1 MNKQLLSK
9 TGLILAIVLF
19 VSFIIVVNNNLRSAR
34 VDLTQDQLYTLSD
47 GTLNIL
53 SELQAPLT
61 LRLYYS
67 EEVAQAL
74 PSLKSY
80 AQRVQELLQEYE
92 RASGG
97 MVKLRIINP
106 KPYSDHEN
114 RAEQY
119 GLQSIPIEGEQD
131 PLYFGL
137 AGTNQLDGLELIK
150 FFQPEKED
158 TLEYDLTRLVYQLS
172 DAERKSIGVISS
184 LPIDGEEYDPLKGEV
199 ISDEGNQPWPIMRQL
214 RMMFDVATLP
224 ADIRRIPSSLDV
236 LMVVHPKDLSKGTLY
251 AIEQF
256 VLKGGKLISFV
267 DPYAEVDVPKKDP
280 DNPMAAL
287 TAVRSSNLPEL
298 FEAWGFER
306 DNKDVVADRKA
317 ARKVDFGNGE
327 PIDYVLWLGLDESN
341 FSQEDP
347 ITQRLRR
354 INLASAGH
362 FRQLDGASTT
372 FTPLISSAD
381 EAMLVDKRVV
391 QFRNDPV
398 ALLTKYQAGT
408 ISYPMAVR
416 VTGDVQSVFPDG
428 APDNM
433 GKMQKMPDHLD
444 ASAQPIDVIAIA
456 DVDMLD
462 DRFWVQTQDFF
473 GEDLAFNTS
482 NNLDFIFNAVEDLT
496 GTDGL
501 ISVRSRSGF
510 SRPFTL
516 VDQIERDAERRYRA
530 KERELER
537 RLQETEQQIARMQ
550 VERTGSGEMILT
562 PEQQKEINEARLL
575 ADRTELELR
584 EVKGNLRRD
593 IDVLETTV
601 KFVNIGAV
609 PILVAILAV
618 ITGWLRVRKRSK
630 GRVKV

>member
-1 MNKQLLSK
+1 MNKQLLST
-9 TGLILAIVLF
+9 TGLILAIILF
-19 VSFIIVVNNNLRSAR
+19 VSFIIVVNGNLRSAR
-34 VDLTQDQLYTLSD
+34 VDLTQDNLYTLSE

-53 SELQAPLT
+53 SELQEPLT

-67 EEVAQAL
+67 EQVAQAL

-97 MVKLRIINP
+97 MIKLKIIDP
-106 KPYSDHEN
+106 KPYSDHEH

-119 GLQSIPIEGEQD
+119 GLQSIPIEGEED
-131 PLYFGL
+131 PLYLGL
-137 AGTNQLDGLELIK
+137 AGTNQLDGVELIK

-172 DAERKSIGVISS
+172 DVERKNLGVLSS
-184 LPIDGEEYDPLKGEV
+184 LAIDGEQYDPLKGEV
-199 ISDEGNQPWPIMRQL
+199 QSDEGNKPWPIMEQL
-214 RMMFDVATLP
+214 RMMFNVATLP
-224 ADIRRIPSSLDV
+224 ADIRRIPSSIDV
-236 LMVVHPKDLSKGTLY
+236 LMVVHPKDLKPATLY
-251 AIEQF
+251 AIEQY
-256 VLKGGKLISFV
+256 VLGGGKLINFV
-267 DPYAEVDVPKKDP
+267 DPFAEVDVPEKDP

-287 TAVRSSNLPEL
+287 TAVRSSNMPEL
-298 FEAWGFER
+298 FTAWGFER
-306 DNKDVVADRKA
+306 DSKDVVADRSA

-327 PIDYVLWLGLDESN
+327 PIDYVLWLGLDERALN
-341 FSQEDP
+341 NDQR
-347 ITQRLRR
+347 ITERLKR
-354 INLASAGH
+354 INMATAGH
-362 FRQLDGASTT
+362 FIQLDDATTT
-372 FTPLISSAD
+372 FTPLISSS
-381 EAMLVDKRVV
+381 EESMLVDKRVV

-408 ISYPMAVR
+408 ISYPLAVR
-416 VTGDVQSVFPDG
+416 VTGDVKSIFPDG
-428 APDNM
+428 APDNN
-433 GKMQKMPDHLD
+433 GVIQKMPDHLA
-444 ASAQPIDVIAIA
+444 ASEQPIDVIAVA

-462 DRFWVQTQDFF
+462 DRFWVQSQDFY
-473 GEDLAFNTS
+473 GEQLSFNTS
-482 NNLDFIFNAVEDLT
+482 NNLDFIFNSVEELT
-496 GTDGL
+496 GTEGL

-516 VDQIERDAERRYRA
+516 VDEIEREAERRYRA

-537 RLQETEQQIARMQ
+537 RLQETEQKIARMQ
-550 VERTGSGEMILT
+550 VERSGSGEVILT
-562 PEQQKEINEARLL
+562 AEQQKEINEARLL

-593 IDVLETTV
+593 IDALETTV
-601 KFVNIGAV
+601 KFVNIGLV

-630 GRVKV
+630 CRFKV